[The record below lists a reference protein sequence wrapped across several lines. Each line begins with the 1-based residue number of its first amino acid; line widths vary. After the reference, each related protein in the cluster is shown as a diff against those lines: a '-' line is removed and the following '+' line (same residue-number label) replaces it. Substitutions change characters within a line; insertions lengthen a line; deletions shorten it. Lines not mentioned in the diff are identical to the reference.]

1 MQNLRSHSLR
11 IMWLQ
16 RLANECDQR
25 DVSLHERSSHYAA
38 SVLSGLFFFVVFF
51 CLLAFCHVPGSLFTS
66 GCDEFPPYWHC
77 VFSLLAS
84 ASHVEQTTTGCLQ
97 PRNDEITTARETD
110 IFSIKRQKETPL
122 RVCWSRDSRI
132 YTSPEK
138 KRKRKGWST
147 NTSEVSATCV

>member
-16 RLANECDQR
+16 HLANECDQR

-38 SVLSGLFFFVVFF
+38 SVFSVIFFFVVFF
-51 CLLAFCHVPGSLFTS
+51 CLLAFCHVPGSLFAS

-84 ASHVEQTTTGCLQ
+84 AFHVPLTWNKQRQDACSLGTMKLQ
-97 PRNDEITTARETD
+97 PRERQTFSRSKGKRRRLSASAGHETVG
-110 IFSIKRQKETPL
+110 FTRALKKK
-122 RVCWSRDSRI
+122 
-132 YTSPEK
+132 EK
-138 KRKRKGWST
+138 KGMV
-147 NTSEVSATCV
+147 N